1 MGKKEGRHRIRL
13 TGSTVFL
20 LVAFLYTLLA
30 GQTPSGTRLPKN
42 LSGLKGPFNLAPGRS
57 PEVQYYLQETRLI
70 QLGFDGLRRSE
81 EVYSLKLKRVPA
93 KLAGQDGDVCSVGE
107 FSLKFGDKKSVTVP
121 GLAGWSYV
129 FRQIVGET
137 DKKGQVF
144 GIPHDRFENL
154 MASDGQKLSTVTGY
168 AVYNSF
174 IDFHGFCDVFAWPAE
189 GGGIQDL
196 KYPGQSVRHAAA
208 FTEPPVNLGQGIKEG
223 SFFRNGEVRLVFKGV
238 GLANGSAC
246 AIVGFDSGESTLK
259 MIMPAPQGGEI
270 VTVGG
275 SEYLGDIYLNLKTG
289 WVELILLDEF
299 VVTETQLP
307 PSLGGQKMPAYNVR
321 HLTIRKISREEF
333 EKKLGNPG
341 R

>member
-1 MGKKEGRHRIRL
+1 MGKKEGRRRIGL
-13 TGSTVFL
+13 TGGAVFL
-20 LVAFLYTLLA
+20 LVALLGALLA
-30 GQTPSGTRLPKN
+30 GQTVPGTRLPKN
-42 LSGLKGPFNLAPGRS
+42 LSGLKGPFNLTPGRT

-70 QLGFDGLRRSE
+70 QLGFDGKRKSV

-93 KLAGQDGDVCSVGE
+93 KLARQDGDVLSVGE
-107 FSLKFGDKKSVTVP
+107 FRLKFGDKVPVTVP

-129 FRQIVGET
+129 FREIAGET
-137 DKKGQVF
+137 DAKGQVF

-154 MASDGQKLSTVTGY
+154 TASDGQKLSTVTRY

-174 IDFHGFCDVFAWPAE
+174 IDFHGFCDVFARPAE

-196 KYPGQSVRHAAA
+196 KYPGQSIRHAAA

-223 SFFRNGEVRLVFKGV
+223 SYYRNGDVRLVFKGV
-238 GLANGSAC
+238 GLANGSSC
-246 AIVGFDSGESTLK
+246 AIIGYDSGESTLK
-259 MIMPAPQGGEI
+259 MIMPASPGEEI

-275 SEYLGDIYLNLKTG
+275 STYLGDIYLNLKTG
-289 WVELILLDEF
+289 WAELVTMDEF

-321 HLTIRKISREEF
+321 HLTIRRISREEF
-333 EKKLGNPG
+333 EKRP
-341 R
+341 

>member
-1 MGKKEGRHRIRL
+1 MGKREKRKLIYLAGGAI
-13 TGSTVFL
+13 FL
-20 LVAFLYTLLA
+20 LVAFLCPLLA
-30 GQTPSGTRLPKN
+30 GQARTETRLPKN
-42 LSGLKGPFNLAPGRS
+42 LSGLKGPFNLTSGRT

-70 QLGFDGLRRSE
+70 QIGFDGLRRSE

-107 FSLKFGDKKSVTVP
+107 FSLKFGDKVPVTVP

-129 FRQIVGET
+129 FSEIVGET
-137 DKKGQVF
+137 DAKGQVF
-144 GIPHDRFENL
+144 GIPHERFENL
-154 MASDGQKLSTVTGY
+154 TASDGQKLSTMTRY

-174 IDFHGFCDVFAWPAE
+174 IDFHGFCDVFARPAE

-196 KYPGQSVRHAAA
+196 KYPGQSIRHAAA

-223 SFFRNGEVRLVFKGV
+223 SFFRNGDVRLVFKGV

-246 AIVGFDSGESTLK
+246 AILGFDSGESTLK
-259 MIMPAPQGGEI
+259 MIMPASPGEEI

-275 SEYLGDIYLNLKTG
+275 STYLGDIYLNLKTG
-289 WVELILLDEF
+289 WVELVTLDEF

-321 HLTIRKISREEF
+321 HLTIRRIPREEF
-333 EKKLGNPG
+333 EKRP
-341 R
+341 